1 MSINR
6 YNWFWI
12 SVFIAIGSGIY
23 INIII
28 RDFDLVNSS
37 VDIDKIVDNNST
49 EIMQS
54 EIPDHEVD
62 IAIKNVIVYPNRF
75 DKNSIY
81 IDIEINNQNGKGLT
95 QITLSNGAKLIAS
108 DQIKLYDNKHTYF
121 QSFLV
126 RDNIDFDSIFDI
138 KISSLKLE
146 DNILNNRHSF
156 TTNLKSEKLNI
167 ALISGTLNYNS
178 KAIISQID
186 NDFDHFFPEISTHQH
201 DFEDFWFKRYD
212 IVIFDNFPAIPISD
226 RWFNLFIKKIY
237 SENTSLVAFKGNNQ
251 NLESFIKIAPLF
263 GLDFS
268 SENELQSTLKKTL
281 FSKNHFKSV
290 LINDES
296 FYRYIL
302 SGDNTYFQEAM
313 RWVSKEKDLNYKF
326 FLGND
331 NYYVNE
337 PVFIYGFANRI
348 DKEKRE
354 FIVHI
359 YKDGTYIK
367 EKTLYL
373 NPISDYYFNQIKIAE
388 SGLYDIKI
396 IDKENITIETIN
408 VNILEELIKL

>member
-1 MSINR
+1 MSINK

-12 SVFIAIGSGIY
+12 SVFIAIGSAIY
-23 INIII
+23 INMANFSVEIDEII
-28 RDFDLVNSS
+28 
-37 VDIDKIVDNNST
+37 DNDST
-49 EIMQS
+49 NIIES
-54 EIPDHEVD
+54 EMPDNQID

-75 DKNSIY
+75 DKNSLY

-108 DQIKLYDNKHTYF
+108 DQIELYNNKHTYF

-126 RDNIDFDSIFDI
+126 RDNIDFESVFNV

-146 DNILNNRHSF
+146 ENISNNRHSF

-167 ALISGTLNYNS
+167 ALISGALNYNS
-178 KAIISQID
+178 KAIIGQID
-186 NDFDHFFPEISTHQH
+186 NDFDHFFPKIGTHEH
-201 DFEDFWFKRYD
+201 NFEDFWFKRYD
-212 IVIFDNFPAIPISD
+212 IVIFDNFPAMPISD

-237 SENTSLVAFKGNNQ
+237 SENTSLIVFKGNQQ

-268 SENELQSTLKKTL
+268 SDNELQGISNKTL
-281 FSKNHFKSV
+281 FSKNHFKSI
-290 LINDES
+290 LINDE
-296 FYRYIL
+296 FLYRYIL
-302 SGDNTYFQEAM
+302 SGDNTYFEEAI
-313 RWVSKEKDLNYKF
+313 RWVSKDKDLSYKF

-331 NYYVNE
+331 NYYINE
-337 PVFIYGFANRI
+337 PVFIYGFANRV

-354 FIVHI
+354 FIAHI
-359 YKDGTYIK
+359 YKDGIYIK
-367 EKTLYL
+367 EEKLYL

-388 SGLYDIKI
+388 LGVYDIKI